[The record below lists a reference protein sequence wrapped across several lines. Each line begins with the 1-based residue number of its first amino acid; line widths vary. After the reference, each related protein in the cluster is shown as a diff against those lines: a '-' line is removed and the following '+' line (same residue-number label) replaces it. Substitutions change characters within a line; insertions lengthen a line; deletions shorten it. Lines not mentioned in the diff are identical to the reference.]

1 MKQAARF
8 INYMEKASPNLG
20 KQLKTQRKMFEDLV
34 KRRFVYTQTAEIYGG
49 VAGLFDYG
57 PIGTAIKTNL
67 ITQWR
72 RHFLLEDDIQ
82 EISCTTLVPRPVFKA
97 SGHEDRFNDFM
108 VKDEETGDIF
118 RVDKLI
124 EDVLEERIE
133 NHKLLESGGKKKGA
147 KKLAPEV
154 LKRYSEILST
164 IGNISTSEGFDAL
177 VNELNLKN
185 PNAKKKQ
192 SGKLSSAYEFNLMFI
207 TQIGPEGNSRAYLRP
222 ETAQCIFTN
231 FKRLL
236 EFNNSKLPFGTSII
250 GSAYR
255 NEIAPRNGLL
265 RVREFEMAEIEY
277 FVDPLDKNCPKFSNV
292 SDLQVPVYSQALQ
305 ESNQEPETMTLK
317 DAVENGVIA
326 NSYLGYYIGRT
337 YLFGL
342 KIGLHP
348 NGMRFRQHL
357 KGEMAHYACDCWDME
372 VLTSYG
378 WIECVGIADRSAY
391 DLGAHSK
398 HSGERLCASRI
409 LEKPIEKQVVQ
420 YNLNKSLMGKT
431 FKRDNNEVQKLL
443 EDLSD
448 EDWFA
453 LKKDIETNGTYLLA
467 GKFTLTKEMFKSLTE
482 ETKIIQEEKFTPNVI
497 EPSYG
502 LGRLVY
508 SVLEHSFAYREN
520 DKRRCFFNFPLKLS
534 PYKVILL
541 PLMNTDELVEIVNK
555 LETDLKRQG
564 LAVRVD
570 AGSAAIGKRYAR
582 TDEMGVPFGVT
593 VDPQTQEDQT
603 VTFRSTKTMEQVRM
617 PLGDVSTVL
626 KDLLENPDASFEG
639 LKKKYPVFN

>member
-1 MKQAARF
+1 MRNPRRF
-8 INYMEKASPNLG
+8 INLMEKASPTIH
-20 KQLKTQRKMFEDLV
+20 QRLKKQRKMFEDLV

-49 VAGLFDYG
+49 VAGLYDYG
-57 PIGTAIKTNL
+57 PIGTAIKNNL
-67 ITQWR
+67 ITEWR

-108 VKDEETGDIF
+108 VKDEETGDVF

-124 EDVLEERIE
+124 EDVLEE
-133 NHKLLESGGKKKGA
+133 KLEGHAVLESGKKKKGA
-147 KKLAPEV
+147 KKLTPEEV
-154 LKRYSEILST
+154 ERYGQILSNM
-164 IGNISTSEGFDAL
+164 GNVSTSEGFDKL
-177 VNELNLKN
+177 VAELGLTN
-185 PNAKKKQ
+185 PKAKKKQ
-192 SGKLSSAYEFNLMFI
+192 AGKLSGAYEFNLMFF
-207 TQIGPEGNSRAYLRP
+207 TQVGPEGNCRAYLRP

-292 SDLQVPVYSQALQ
+292 WDLAVPVYSQALQ
-305 ESNQEPETMTLK
+305 EANQGPQLMKLK
-317 DAVENGVIA
+317 EAVENGVIA

-342 KIGLHP
+342 KIGLEAK
-348 NGMRFRQHL
+348 GMRFRQHL

-398 HSGERLCASRI
+398 HSGENLCASRI
-409 LEKPIEKQVVQ
+409 LETPLEKQVVG
-420 YNLNKSLMGKT
+420 YSLNKSLMGKT
-431 FKRDNNEVQKLL
+431 FKRDNNEVQQML

-448 EDWFA
+448 EDWFL
-453 LKKDIETNGTYLLA
+453 LKAAIEKDGKYSLG
-467 GKFTLTKEMFKSLTE
+467 GKFELTKQMFKSLTE
-482 ETKIIQEEKFTPNVI
+482 ETKITQEEKYTPNVI

-502 LGRLVY
+502 IGRLVY

-520 DKRRCFFNFPLKLS
+520 DKRRCFFNFPVKLS
-534 PYKVILL
+534 AYKVILL
-541 PLMNTDELVEIVNK
+541 PLMNSDELVEATMK
-555 LETDLKRQG
+555 LEHELKSKG

-593 VDPQTQEDQT
+593 VDKQTLEDNT
-603 VTFRSTKTMEQVRM
+603 VTFRSTRSMEQIRM
-617 PLGDVSTVL
+617 PIADVAKVI
-626 KDLLENPDASFEG
+626 KELLENQEASFEG
-639 LKKKYPVFN
+639 LKKLYPIFN